1 MISVI
6 FSVIASW
13 LLFTKPLPR
22 VKSKKSALSPNQLCL
37 LLALVI
43 IIFLPNLLGIFL
55 AVCCYFFLPKLLV
68 KLPTRKQ
75 QRQQRL
81 IEQELDLA
89 IDLISAALNAG
100 LGVLAALDAVSKVV
114 EPALGAQLAAAA
126 NRIQWGAD
134 LEKAFDAEFQVI
146 ASALARAMDHGV
158 GAGKALA
165 EIAARTRTDRKQE
178 LLRRAKKLSVTLAL
192 PIALLM
198 LPGFILLGVVP
209 MIVPAISSLW

>member
-1 MISVI
+1 M
-6 FSVIASW
+6 
-13 LLFTKPLPR
+13 
-22 VKSKKSALSPNQLCL
+22 
-37 LLALVI
+37 
-43 IIFLPNLLGIFL
+43 
-55 AVCCYFFLPKLLV
+55 

>member
-1 MISVI
+1 MISAI
-6 FSVIASW
+6 CGLIASW
-13 LLFTKPLPR
+13 LMFTKPLPR
-22 VKSKKSALSPNQLCL
+22 VKSKKSTLSPNQISL
-37 LLALVI
+37 LMALVI
-43 IIFLPNLLGIFL
+43 IIFLPNLLGISL
-55 AVCCYFFLPKLLV
+55 GVCCYFFLPQLLV

-134 LEKAFDAEFQVI
+134 FEQAFDAEFQVI

-165 EIAARTRTDRKQE
+165 EIAARTRSDRKQE